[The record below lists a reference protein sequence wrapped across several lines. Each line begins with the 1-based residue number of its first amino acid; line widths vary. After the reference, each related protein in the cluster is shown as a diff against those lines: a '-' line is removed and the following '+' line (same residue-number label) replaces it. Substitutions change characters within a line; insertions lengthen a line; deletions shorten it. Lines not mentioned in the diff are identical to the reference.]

1 MRLAAQCR
9 TALSSLYMKRHFHSS
24 LSPRQVFDNQIFD
37 NQELE
42 EIDDMDTFDMNDV
55 VTAFSETEPTS
66 ESTSA
71 GHLKMRQD
79 RHLLHYLRLIEHE
92 VPELVGT

>member
-24 LSPRQVFDNQIFD
+24 LSPRQVFD

>member
-24 LSPRQVFDNQIFD
+24 LSAREVFDKKQ
-37 NQELE
+37 LE
-42 EIDDMDTFDMNDV
+42 EIDDMEAFDMKDV
-55 VTAFSETEPTS
+55 VTAFTELEPSTD

-79 RHLLHYLRLIEHE
+79 RHLLYYLRLIEHE
-92 VPELVGT
+92 VPELVGR